1 MFQYYRTLVAAPYPL
16 KCIREHM
23 LFSLTGM
30 PFPIDTHGDLLILK
44 SKARSYFVNCSPSLS
59 LTQLPQP
66 FLQAI
71 IVFWL
76 CIFIALISCDFNFLF
91 TCMSPIFVSPIFV
104 LWVLST
110 RPSQW
115 TCLVMFLNEQVNE
128 WSILDRWHLSC
139 LCSNYP
145 QGGVILWWVSRSS
158 LWTSCYLPPAAEVLW
173 MISNAEF
180 KIGCQEMPLHFLS
193 RITWFSP

>member
-1 MFQYYRTLVAAPYPL
+1 MFQYYRTLVAAPYPF
-16 KCIREHM
+16 KCIREHL

-76 CIFIALISCDFNFLF
+76 CSFIALISCDFNFLF

-139 LCSNYP
+139 LWSKLPPRRCN
-145 QGGVILWWVSRSS
+145 SS
-158 LWTSCYLPPAAEVLW
+158 MSFSFLSLNKLLSSTSCRSALNDFRCRIQNWLPR
-173 MISNAEF
+173 NATSF
-180 KIGCQEMPLHFLS
+180 PF
-193 RITWFSP
+193 